1 MDTLK
6 ANNRVGY
13 LPKEAKD
20 VLVSVNPNAGA
31 RSGQEVI
38 EKTVRAIR
46 ERGYRVEVPT
56 DIDQLAKMVTAKLQ
70 DGSLRAVVAAGGDGT
85 VSLAVNRT
93 PPGVPVIVLPL
104 GTENLLAKH
113 LNMTADPE
121 RICQIL
127 ERGAYVHLDAGQ
139 ANGHIFLLMLG
150 CGFDAEVVRRLDQQR
165 SGHIHHLSYVK
176 PIFQSIR
183 SYKYPELRITAE
195 SAEGPAGEE
204 SQVEAKWAFV
214 VNLPRY
220 AMGLGIAPGADGTD
234 GKLDVCTFKRGSL
247 WKGLM
252 YLTGVIV
259 GRHEKWDDCV
269 TLRARKI
276 RIESDAQVP
285 YQVDGDPGGYLPL
298 NIEALPQRLTLLVP
312 EDWNGGT
319 KE

>member
-1 MDTLK
+1 MAFLPDA
-6 ANNRVGY
+6 AN
-13 LPKEAKD
+13 D
-20 VLVSVNPNAGA
+20 VLVSVNPKAGA
-31 RSGQEVI
+31 RSGKEVV
-38 EKTVRAIR
+38 EKTVGALR
-46 ERGYRVEVPT
+46 ERGYRVELPT
-56 DIDQLAKMVTAKLQ
+56 GIDQLAEMVTAKLQ

-85 VSLAVNRT
+85 VSLVVNRT

-127 ERGAYVHLDAGQ
+127 ERGAIVRLDAGQ

-165 SGHIHHLSYVK
+165 SGHIHHFSYVK

-183 SYKYPELRITAE
+183 SYKYPELRITAD
-195 SAEGPAGEE
+195 SAEDSADAE

-234 GKLDVCTFKRGSL
+234 GKLDVCTFKQGSL

-252 YLTGVIV
+252 YLAGVIV

-276 RIESDAQVP
+276 RIEADAQVP

-298 NIEALPQRLTLLVP
+298 DIEVLPQRLTLLVP
-312 EDWNGGT
+312 EDWNGGR
-319 KE
+319 KR